1 MALYYL
7 DTSAAFKLLAA
18 EEHAE
23 AFLAFY
29 REHRSD
35 SWISS
40 DLLRIEVSRA
50 VTRNWPALIPDA
62 QRLLD
67 AFEYVQID
75 EDVVRSAIVEPD
87 RLLRSLDA
95 IHLATARI
103 LGPELTA
110 LLTYDDRLAKAA
122 ADAGIS
128 VLAPVLPDPRPG
140 GDSLPA
146 GRARLC
152 RKSWNAWKGQHRSD
166 PAMGTHG
173 CIAASSLVS
182 AISVPSGFAGGAR
195 RWCLLCCPPCPCFL
209 LRPRSAPCWPA
220 WCPLAG
226 TPAGTR

>member
-67 AFEYVQID
+67 AFQYVQID

-140 GDSLPA
+140 GGRLPA
-146 GRARLC
+146 GRARLS
-152 RKSWNAWKGQHRSD
+152 RKS
-166 PAMGTHG
+166 
-173 CIAASSLVS
+173 
-182 AISVPSGFAGGAR
+182 
-195 RWCLLCCPPCPCFL
+195 
-209 LRPRSAPCWPA
+209 
-220 WCPLAG
+220 
-226 TPAGTR
+226 

>member
-18 EEHAE
+18 EEHAD

-35 SWISS
+35 NWISS
-40 DLLRIEVSRA
+40 DLLRIEVSRVVA
-50 VTRNWPALIPDA
+50 RNWPALIPDA

-67 AFEYVQID
+67 AD

-95 IHLATARI
+95 IHLATARL

-122 ADAGIS
+122 ADAGIP
-128 VLAPVLPDPRPG
+128 VLAPH
-140 GDSLPA
+140 
-146 GRARLC
+146 
-152 RKSWNAWKGQHRSD
+152 N
-166 PAMGTHG
+166 T
-173 CIAASSLVS
+173 
-182 AISVPSGFAGGAR
+182 
-195 RWCLLCCPPCPCFL
+195 
-209 LRPRSAPCWPA
+209 
-220 WCPLAG
+220 
-226 TPAGTR
+226 

>member
-7 DTSAAFKLLAA
+7 DASAAFKLLAA

-29 REHRSD
+29 REHRGD
-35 SWISS
+35 NWISS

-50 VTRNWPALIPDA
+50 VARNWPALIPDA

-67 AFEYVQID
+67 AFEYVQIDD

-95 IHLATARI
+95 IHLATARL

-122 ADAGIS
+122 ADAGIP
-128 VLAPVLPDPRPG
+128 VLAP
-140 GDSLPA
+140 
-146 GRARLC
+146 
-152 RKSWNAWKGQHRSD
+152 
-166 PAMGTHG
+166 HG
-173 CIAASSLVS
+173 A
-182 AISVPSGFAGGAR
+182 
-195 RWCLLCCPPCPCFL
+195 
-209 LRPRSAPCWPA
+209 
-220 WCPLAG
+220 
-226 TPAGTR
+226 

>member
-18 EEHAE
+18 EEHAD

-29 REHRSD
+29 REHRGD
-35 SWISS
+35 NWISS

-50 VTRNWPALIPDA
+50 VARSWPALIPDA

-95 IHLATARI
+95 IHLATARL

-110 LLTYDDRLAKAA
+110 LLTYEDRLAKAA
-122 ADAGIS
+122 ADAGIP
-128 VLAPVLPDPRPG
+128 VLAPRDV
-140 GDSLPA
+140 
-146 GRARLC
+146 
-152 RKSWNAWKGQHRSD
+152 
-166 PAMGTHG
+166 
-173 CIAASSLVS
+173 
-182 AISVPSGFAGGAR
+182 
-195 RWCLLCCPPCPCFL
+195 
-209 LRPRSAPCWPA
+209 
-220 WCPLAG
+220 
-226 TPAGTR
+226 

>member
-35 SWISS
+35 NWISS
-40 DLLRIEVSRA
+40 DLLGIEVSRA
-50 VTRNWPALIPDA
+50 VARTWPALIPDA

-75 EDVVRSAIVEPD
+75 EDVVRTSMVEPD

-95 IHLATARI
+95 IHLATARL

-110 LLTYDDRLAKAA
+110 LVTYDERLATAA
-122 ADAGIS
+122 VEAGVA
-128 VLAPVLPDPRPG
+128 VLAPRDL
-140 GDSLPA
+140 
-146 GRARLC
+146 
-152 RKSWNAWKGQHRSD
+152 
-166 PAMGTHG
+166 
-173 CIAASSLVS
+173 
-182 AISVPSGFAGGAR
+182 
-195 RWCLLCCPPCPCFL
+195 
-209 LRPRSAPCWPA
+209 
-220 WCPLAG
+220 
-226 TPAGTR
+226 

>member
-87 RLLRSLDA
+87 RMLRSLDA

-128 VLAPVLPDPRPG
+128 VLAPVLP
-140 GDSLPA
+140 
-146 GRARLC
+146 
-152 RKSWNAWKGQHRSD
+152 
-166 PAMGTHG
+166 
-173 CIAASSLVS
+173 SSC
-182 AISVPSGFAGGAR
+182 A
-195 RWCLLCCPPCPCFL
+195 
-209 LRPRSAPCWPA
+209 
-220 WCPLAG
+220 
-226 TPAGTR
+226 AGTRARHRKAQRYPHAHGHRKPRTGMPMTLPMHSKIFTIFEGTSEIQRMIIGRAVTGLDVR